1 MNNQMNERIRLE
13 GRGGIAPEIETAWQ
27 SETRHRV
34 AEIQSGQAKG
44 IPLDEALA
52 EARKRVGL

>member
-1 MNNQMNERIRLE
+1 MNERIRLE